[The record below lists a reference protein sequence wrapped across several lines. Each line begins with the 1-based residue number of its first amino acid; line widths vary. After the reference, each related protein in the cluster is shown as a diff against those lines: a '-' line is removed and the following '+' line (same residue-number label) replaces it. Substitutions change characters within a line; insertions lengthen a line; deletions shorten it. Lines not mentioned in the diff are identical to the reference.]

1 MALILRGGGDDIIR
15 AGKGRDTVF
24 SGAGDD
30 VVHGGA
36 GDDALFGG
44 LGDDTLDGG
53 AGADLVLG
61 GWGADTAIFNLSENT
76 RASSGRGR
84 DERDVYDGGAGE
96 DLLRLELT
104 ADEWSRHE
112 VQAEILAYHDFLATE
127 DREEEFFFATLRLT
141 VSRFE
146 ALELYVDGVLVNPA
160 VQVVDLSSS
169 TSDETVIIT
178 SATGSEVTTGSG
190 SDTVTGG
197 DGNDTIS
204 TGTGDDLITAGGG
217 DDVVFAGAGNDTI
230 VAGVGG
236 GNDYFDGGDGINTI
250 TYPSLSEAEP
260 VIIDLN
266 AEDRSDNA
274 DVVALLEEQG
284 LPANTPVGLAR
295 DLPPD
300 IPPAEGGINIDVLIS
315 FENAVGGQGSDSI
328 LGNEGDNMLDGGLA
342 GNDTLT
348 GDAGSDTL
356 FGGDGAD
363 LLNGGED
370 DDIITGGAGDDVI
383 FGGPG
388 TDTLVLSG
396 NSADHDI
403 VHLGNGRYQ
412 ITDQR
417 GLNGTDTF
425 EDINQIVFDDFTLF
439 DYEFPGVVER
449 LGTPGNDELYG
460 NDGPDAFYG
469 GDGDDLLVGNGGPDF
484 FVGGR
489 GDDTFN
495 GGNEDAAWDGVWY
508 ASDVYEGGENGIDL
522 SFATGIVIDPFGG
535 NDTLVGIES
544 VYATDF
550 DDTLAGSAGNDVFV
564 PLGGNDTINA
574 GGGYDI
580 LYGVAGDT
588 AYRGIELI
596 FSTTVEGDGE
606 IEVDSSGDR
615 DTFTGIEST
624 SGTEV
629 ADILL
634 GGAGR
639 QDIYD
644 GDGADVIDGG
654 ADVDTLDIGGRGAVY
669 LDMEDIASAA
679 EVTDFVAANL
689 GTLAPATSARL
700 FADLNGFHYYTDG
713 FGKVNLA
720 RGFETYVLYRGADDT
735 LLGDGGANTFIS
747 FAGEDLLDGRAGD
760 DLLNGGLG
768 NDSLVGGA
776 GSDLLLGEDDND
788 TLVGGTDADR
798 MTGGIGADEFRF
810 NAGDGED
817 TITDFE
823 FGTDRLVLVGQT
835 IDSVAELD
843 GDGDGA
849 LDTRVLLSSGDTIDL
864 LFVTGVSAS
873 DLLLST

>member
-24 SGAGDD
+24 AGAGDD

-61 GWGADTAIFNLSENT
+61 GWGADTAIFNLSENG

-84 DERDVYDGGAGE
+84 DDRDVYHGGAGE

-104 ADEWSRHE
+104 SDEWSRPE
-112 VQAEILAYHDFLATE
+112 VQAEILAYHDFLVAGNG
-127 DREEEFFFATLRLT
+127 DEEFLFTTLHLT

-146 ALELYVDGVLVNPA
+146 ALELYVDGALVDPA
-160 VQVVDLSSS
+160 VQVVDLSTS
-169 TSDETVIIT
+169 TADETVIIT

-204 TGTGDDLITAGGG
+204 TGAGSDFVTLGEG
-217 DDVVFAGAGNDTI
+217 DDVVLAGSGDDTI
-230 VAGVGG
+230 AAGLAG
-236 GNDYFDGGDGINTI
+236 GNDFIDGGPGIDTVC
-250 TYPSLSEAEP
+250 YPSLGADEP
-260 VIIDLN
+260 VTIDLN
-266 AEDRSDNA
+266 AFDRSDDP
-274 DVVALLEEQG
+274 DVVTLL
-284 LPANTPVGLAR
+284 LANGRAADTPVGRAN
-295 DLPPD
+295 
-300 IPPAEGGINIDVLIS
+300 GGDWVNTDVLIDI
-315 FENAVGGQGSDSI
+315 ENAIGGQGNDEI
-328 LGNEGDNMLDGGLA
+328 TGNGDANMLDGLA
-342 GNDTLT
+342 GDDTLT
-348 GDAGSDTL
+348 GGAGSDTL

-383 FGGPG
+383 YGGPG

-403 VHLGNGRYQ
+403 VHLGNGRYR

-469 GDGDDLLVGNGGPDF
+469 GDGDDSLVGNGGPDF

-489 GDDTFN
+489 GNDTFN

-508 ASDVYEGGENGIDL
+508 ASDVYEGAENGIDL

-535 NDTLVGIES
+535 NDTLMGIES

-580 LYGVAGDT
+580 LYGDAGDT

-615 DTFTGIEST
+615 DTFTGIESA

-634 GGAGR
+634 GGAGQ

-644 GDGADVIDGG
+644 GDGADIIDGG

-679 EVTDFVAANL
+679 EVTGFVAANL

-700 FADLNGFHYYTDG
+700 FADLSGFHYYTDG

-760 DLLNGGLG
+760 DHLNGGLG
-768 NDSLVGGA
+768 NDSLIGGA
-776 GSDLLLGEDDND
+776 GRDLLLGADDND
-788 TLVGGTDADR
+788 TLVGGADADQ

-823 FGTDRLVLVGQT
+823 VGNDRLVLVGQT
-835 IDSVAELD
+835 IDSVVELD